1 MTHQE
6 VMDGN
11 TAAAY
16 IAYNF
21 SELAGLYPIIPS
33 SGIGDLVYIW
43 QAE

>member
-21 SELAGLYPIIPS
+21 SEVAGLYPIT
-33 SGIGDLVYIW
+33 LVLELGTCNIW
-43 QAE
+43 QAEE